1 MIIEVSDKVLGCFYT
16 SLPAM
21 NNFACLFAFSRLHQ
35 CIINCFD
42 LLWFWIDFLYHKCIF
57 YSHIPYY
64 QASCS
69 MLLYRHINRLI
80 PFSVNW
86 ILQMLMF
93 PLNRSIFPTWF
104 DEIKKQYWGE
114 LGFTDSL
121 YKLSG
126 SLKIETGILLLQK
139 GVVAASATNINQ
151 LALQYFSKL

>member
-1 MIIEVSDKVLGCFYT
+1 
-16 SLPAM
+16 
-21 NNFACLFAFSRLHQ
+21 
-35 CIINCFD
+35 
-42 LLWFWIDFLYHKCIF
+42 
-57 YSHIPYY
+57 
-64 QASCS
+64 
-69 MLLYRHINRLI
+69 
-80 PFSVNW
+80 
-86 ILQMLMF
+86 MLMF

-104 DEIKKQYWGE
+104 DEIKKQYLGE

>member
-1 MIIEVSDKVLGCFYT
+1 
-16 SLPAM
+16 
-21 NNFACLFAFSRLHQ
+21 
-35 CIINCFD
+35 
-42 LLWFWIDFLYHKCIF
+42 
-57 YSHIPYY
+57 
-64 QASCS
+64 

-104 DEIKKQYWGE
+104 DEIKKQYLGE